1 VAGASALEFKPV
13 GKSLALPPACHEKAR
28 ILPAK
33 TGCLPAPKSAPETR
47 EQMNAPTKQR
57 LMTAGITAALAV
69 AFVWTCFAR
78 YSVTRR
84 NAALQWRVGEV
95 LAEQS
100 VRLLGKDGRIVS
112 IAMDTRDRPQLNL
125 QLEAFKAALRRLG
138 DYELRECDLDSRDCV
153 SGTGLSGRSYV
164 RTVKQHPN
172 ADVFVSFIGIPK
184 LTREDI
190 AELGIKPR
198 LVAESSSADNLS
210 ALFENQL
217 IEVAVVPRFELP
229 THRSTSQYTPQDR
242 FTERFEIV
250 TADSA
255 ILPPRPK

>member
-1 VAGASALEFKPV
+1 
-13 GKSLALPPACHEKAR
+13 
-28 ILPAK
+28 
-33 TGCLPAPKSAPETR
+33 
-47 EQMNAPTKQR
+47 
-57 LMTAGITAALAV
+57 MTAGITAAIVV

-84 NAALQWRVGEV
+84 DAALQWRMGEV

-112 IAMDTRDRPQLNL
+112 IDMDTHDRPQLNL
-125 QLEAFKAALRRLG
+125 QLEGFKAALRRLG
-138 DYELRECDLDSRDCV
+138 DFELRECKLDSRDCV
-153 SGTGLSGRSYV
+153 AGTGLSGRSYV
-164 RTVKQHPN
+164 RIVKQYQN

-190 AELGIKPR
+190 AELGGKPR
-198 LVAESSSADNLS
+198 LVAESSSDDNLS
-210 ALFENQL
+210 ALLENQL
-217 IEVAVVPRFELP
+217 IEVAIVPRLKFP
-229 THRSTSQYTPQDR
+229 THRSASPYTPQDR

-255 ILPPRPK
+255 ILPPRPN

>member
-1 VAGASALEFKPV
+1 
-13 GKSLALPPACHEKAR
+13 
-28 ILPAK
+28 
-33 TGCLPAPKSAPETR
+33 
-47 EQMNAPTKQR
+47 MNTPTKQR
-57 LMTAGITAALAV
+57 LMAAGIAAALAV
-69 AFVWTCFAR
+69 TFVWTCFAR

-84 NAALQWRVGEV
+84 DTALQWRVGEV

-112 IAMDTRDRPQLNL
+112 IAMDARNHPQLNM

-138 DYELRECDLDSRDCV
+138 DYELRECEVDPRDCDA
-153 SGTGLSGRSYV
+153 GTGLSGRSYV
-164 RTVKQHPN
+164 RTVKQYQN

-190 AELGIKPR
+190 AELGSKPR
-198 LVAESSSADNLS
+198 LVAESSSAENLS
-210 ALFENQL
+210 ALLENQL
-217 IEVAVVPRFELP
+217 IEVAVVSRCEFP

>member
-1 VAGASALEFKPV
+1 
-13 GKSLALPPACHEKAR
+13 
-28 ILPAK
+28 
-33 TGCLPAPKSAPETR
+33 
-47 EQMNAPTKQR
+47 MNAPTKQR
-57 LMTAGITAALAV
+57 LMPAGIAAALAV
-69 AFVWTCFAR
+69 TFVWTCFAR
-78 YSVTRR
+78 YSVTRGDT
-84 NAALQWRVGEV
+84 ALQWRVGEV

-112 IAMDTRDRPQLNL
+112 IAMDARNRPQLNI

-138 DYELRECDLDSRDCV
+138 DFELRECELDSRDCV

-164 RTVKQHPN
+164 LTVKQHPN

-190 AELGIKPR
+190 AELGSKPR
-198 LVAESSSADNLS
+198 LVAESSSAENLS
-210 ALFENQL
+210 SLLENQL
-217 IEVAVVPRFELP
+217 IEVAVVSRCEFP
-229 THRSTSQYTPQDR
+229 THRSTSQHTPQNR